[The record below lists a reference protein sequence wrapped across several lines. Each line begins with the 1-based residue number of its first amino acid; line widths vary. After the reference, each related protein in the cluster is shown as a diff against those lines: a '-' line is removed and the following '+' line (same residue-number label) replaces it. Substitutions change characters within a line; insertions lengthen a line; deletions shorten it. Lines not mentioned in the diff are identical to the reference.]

1 MLSFTTYRISDLFPV
16 IMLIGSWLFA
26 GNLLAQQ
33 GSPNPSNFS
42 LDGKTHS
49 VSFEIDRTN
58 NIGGAPLSVSAD
70 QSASFRIRVLI
81 TPSPDQ
87 NLTVLFSNGAG
98 IQFEQQ
104 ETRWGFRTGVSI
116 PAQPSLTQDQ
126 TINLR
131 FSLMQVN
138 GEKAGGPFSIPIR
151 LKAAAPSASLSDCQQ
166 SNSANQLACLERILA
181 GLSDSEK
188 ARAQASIDQLKRQRS
203 AVRNFLQEIKRPY
216 DSASRAYR
224 IRNLSNHL
232 LGYTTIQGGRLR
244 IRDVQGGII
253 VEAPKPG
260 NYTLRVSS
268 VDWPDLGSV
277 DLPFKFQFEEGSS
290 QPPIEIPEEE
300 PADSETSNDPAEES
314 EAFMEDPPMESESQL
329 SGAAEENESEKEGE
343 WLIPILVVAGI
354 TILLMILIVSRRGKG
369 KGQPESS
376 GKADPNADNHDAE
389 ISETPMET
397 PVIRNED
404 DDGVAEIESME
415 EEEFSIDIVEHE
427 ALPDEEVER
436 LTISELAHSRSHL
449 PVEMSPYW
457 EESFVKQIFLNHQ
470 SIEAIDRMVK
480 DQNYYVPDSDAV
492 EEVPEIG
499 GFLLGHVYALSEGGV
514 DVSIETFVP
523 ITADSQNRYTVK
535 FGGKAWSE
543 LDDSLKANPGMKLL
557 GWFHTHPGHGLF
569 LSEADLREHFSL
581 FRQPHQ
587 IAMEIDPLTPG
598 YDTAFFTWK
607 DPQAENVNN
616 AEDRLQNDWWQ
627 FTHLYQASR
636 TRMFQKPQ

>member
-81 TPSPDQ
+81 SPSPDQ
-87 NLTVLFSNGAG
+87 NLTVLFANGAG

-203 AVRNFLQEIKRPY
+203 AVRDFLQEIKRPY
-216 DSASRAYR
+216 DIASRAYR
-224 IRNLSNHL
+224 IRNRSNHL
-232 LGYTTIQGGRLR
+232 LGYTTTQGGRLR

-290 QPPIEIPEEE
+290 QPPIEIPEEAPVE
-300 PADSETSNDPAEES
+300 NETSNDPAEES
-314 EAFMEDPPMESESQL
+314 EV
-329 SGAAEENESEKEGE
+329 EG
-343 WLIPILVVAGI
+343 V
-354 TILLMILIVSRRGKG
+354 T
-369 KGQPESS
+369 
-376 GKADPNADNHDAE
+376 
-389 ISETPMET
+389 
-397 PVIRNED
+397 
-404 DDGVAEIESME
+404 
-415 EEEFSIDIVEHE
+415 E
-427 ALPDEEVER
+427 AEVEITFEPEWNQDMMSDEAK
-436 LTISELAHSRSHL
+436 LEL
-449 PVEMSPYW
+449 
-457 EESFVKQIFLNHQ
+457 
-470 SIEAIDRMVK
+470 
-480 DQNYYVPDSDAV
+480 
-492 EEVPEIG
+492 
-499 GFLLGHVYALSEGGV
+499 GF
-514 DVSIETFVP
+514 
-523 ITADSQNRYTVK
+523 
-535 FGGKAWSE
+535 
-543 LDDSLKANPGMKLL
+543 M
-557 GWFHTHPGHGLF
+557 
-569 LSEADLREHFSL
+569 
-581 FRQPHQ
+581 
-587 IAMEIDPLTPG
+587 
-598 YDTAFFTWK
+598 
-607 DPQAENVNN
+607 
-616 AEDRLQNDWWQ
+616 
-627 FTHLYQASR
+627 
-636 TRMFQKPQ
+636 